1 MSRMPTLF
9 IPHGGGP
16 CFFMDWDP
24 PHTWDRMATFLRGLQ
39 ASLPEKPKAALVISG
54 HWEEA
59 QVTVQT
65 GAKPPL
71 LFDYY
76 GFPAHT
82 YQLSFPAPG
91 SPDLADRVA
100 DLLGLAG
107 FSVRGDAARG
117 YDHGVFIPLKVVFPE
132 ADVPAVHL

>member
-24 PHTWDRMATFLRGLQ
+24 PHTWDKMAAFLRGVP
-39 ASLPEKPKAALVISG
+39 ASLPEKPKAVLIISG

-71 LFDYY
+71 L
-76 GFPAHT
+76 
-82 YQLSFPAPG
+82 S
-91 SPDLADRVA
+91 A
-100 DLLGLAG
+100 DLLAQRRQRPGEEP
-107 FSVRGDAARG
+107 R
-117 YDHGVFIPLKVVFPE
+117 H
-132 ADVPAVHL
+132 VHL